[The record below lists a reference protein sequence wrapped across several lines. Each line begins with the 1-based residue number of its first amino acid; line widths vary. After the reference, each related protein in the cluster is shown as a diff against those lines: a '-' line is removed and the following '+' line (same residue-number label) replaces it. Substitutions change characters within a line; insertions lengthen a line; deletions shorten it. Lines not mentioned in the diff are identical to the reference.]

1 MVTPLSSATRKEE
14 KELIGTVFL
23 LCAKHFRSIAP
34 LTPPINPMEYIPL
47 FPPLQIR
54 KLRPARL
61 AKEPH
66 FPESVTAHVWILSPG
81 PEHFYL
87 GQDTP

>member
-34 LTPPINPMEYIPL
+34 LTPPI
-47 FPPLQIR
+47 
-54 KLRPARL
+54 
-61 AKEPH
+61 
-66 FPESVTAHVWILSPG
+66 IL
-81 PEHFYL
+81 
-87 GQDTP
+87 